1 MGWILQ
7 HAITAQIF
15 STLDHLPTFRLLQ
28 FFTYCGGPISRFAI
42 TPDSSSDNFIFGIV
56 FYLCGVYSL

>member
-15 STLDHLPTFRLLQ
+15 STLDDHPTFRLLQ
-28 FFTYCGGPISRFAI
+28 FFTYCGGATSQFAN
-42 TPDSSSDNFIFGIV
+42 TLDSSSDNFIFGIV
-56 FYLCGVYSL
+56 FYLCGVCSL